1 MIKTYHQD
9 FLVKNCDSLT
19 DDFNV
24 VLDNQER
31 EAIND
36 IINQLP
42 PVDLRRLDDSN
53 IFTLVELAKRHIPE
67 RIAAELIEF
76 KRNSNSYGTLLFRN
90 LPVDASLPPTPED
103 GRISRAKA
111 SSISE
116 YTLLLL
122 MMYLGE
128 PIAYA
133 DEKEGA
139 LIQNICP
146 VKGFEDKQENIGSTY
161 LEFHMEDGFHPH
173 KPDYIGLYCL
183 RPDHEK
189 TAKTASASIHRALP
203 YLSSKTI
210 SLLRQPFYRI
220 SYIIIFWLT

>member
-1 MIKTYHQD
+1 MCQFMRMVSLSVIIFHVEIVTSGDTRVIKTYHWD

-19 DDFNV
+19 DDFNI

-42 PVDLRRLDDSN
+42 PVDLRRLDGSN

-103 GRISRAKA
+103 GSISRAKA

-116 YTLLLL
+116 YNLLLL

-161 LEFHMEDGFHPH
+161 LEFHMEDG
-173 KPDYIGLYCL
+173 
-183 RPDHEK
+183 
-189 TAKTASASIHRALP
+189 
-203 YLSSKTI
+203 
-210 SLLRQPFYRI
+210 
-220 SYIIIFWLT
+220 